1 MYRAKLV
8 FSRSLFTL
16 LALALFVG
24 VHTGLLALL
33 ESRIGTM
40 GATVTSF
47 GIIAFLLFGTPL
59 RNGVWKGMDA
69 LVLRHRDDFRTIL
82 SDATHEVITIL
93 EFEEL
98 QRYIVELVK
107 NTMAIEKGLLFL
119 SEDDGTYRV
128 YHSWGVD
135 EKVAARF
142 RLSSHVAPWLEQ
154 IGHAL
159 FLSRSK
165 RTARTEEIRAFLI
178 AMEGVRVD
186 LLLPFLRRHELMG
199 FLALGRPAKNGFSV
213 TGDVRPLEGFAEV
226 AAVAIQNARLFR
238 EATRDRLT
246 KLSHRRYFLTRVKEA
261 MEGAKRYRY
270 PVSILMVNIDNFREI
285 NSRHSHFVGD
295 MILKEVAGE
304 LRNCCRET
312 DIVARYG
319 GDEFAV
325 LLPETSG
332 EEGFRVGERLWKRI
346 EHLRPE
352 ATDVTVS
359 VGVGFFTGEE
369 PQPSEEELIT
379 RAKSALRG
387 AKEQGKNRV
396 LLSG

>member
-1 MYRAKLV
+1 MYHAKLL
-8 FSRSLFTL
+8 FFRTLFTL
-16 LALALFVG
+16 CALALFVG
-24 VHTGLLALL
+24 VHSGVLALL
-33 ESRIGTM
+33 EPRIGTM

-47 GIIAFLLFGTPL
+47 GFIALVLFGTPL
-59 RNGVWKGMDA
+59 IKGVWKGMDA
-69 LVLRHRDDFRTIL
+69 LVLRYRDDFRTLL

-93 EFEEL
+93 ECEDL
-98 QRYIVELVK
+98 QHYIVKLFK
-107 NTMAIEKGLLFL
+107 DTMAMEKGFLFL
-119 SEDDGTYRV
+119 PEEDGTYRV

-135 EKVAARF
+135 EKVAAGL
-142 RLSSHVAPWLEQ
+142 RLSPRAAPWLE
-154 IGHAL
+154 HAGRAV
-159 FLSRSK
+159 FLSRLK
-165 RTARTEEIRAFLI
+165 GKARAEEIRAFL
-178 AMEGVRVD
+178 AVMEGIHVD
-186 LLLPFLRRHELMG
+186 LLLPFLRRHEFMG
-199 FLALGRPAKNGFSV
+199 FMALGRTAKGGFPV

-226 AAVAIQNARLFR
+226 AAVAMQNARLFS

-246 KLSHRRYFLTRVKEA
+246 RLAHWRYFLTRVKEA

-270 PVSILMVNIDNFREI
+270 PLSILMVNIDNFREI
-285 NSRHSHFVGD
+285 NSRQGHLVGD

-304 LRNCCRET
+304 LRSCFRET

-325 LLPETSG
+325 LLPETTG
-332 EEGFRVGERLWKRI
+332 EDGLRVGERLWKRI

-387 AKEQGKNRV
+387 AKERGKNRV
-396 LLSG
+396 LLYG